1 MMTITSHT
9 SQEYF
14 LHVSPVF
21 LCLNMLFIG
30 VSYWLIEGLNK
41 YFGYSHTNVWVMLN
55 KIVFLNCIYEAV
67 QNKNVIC
74 LALLLICFSVFLR
87 LIIEKEGLRSLFRG
101 LGPNLIG
108 VAPSR

>member
-1 MMTITSHT
+1 
-9 SQEYF
+9 
-14 LHVSPVF
+14 
-21 LCLNMLFIG
+21 
-30 VSYWLIEGLNK
+30 
-41 YFGYSHTNVWVMLN
+41 MLN

-67 QNKNVIC
+67 QNKNLIC

-108 VAPSR
+108 VAPSRWVFVTWTFTEVSESNAVRLMQSLLNR